1 MCDFCH
7 TFFFATIYSF
17 VTNVVYM
24 LRIYI
29 FLSCFFITGFTYA
42 QDDLLKDIDTLQTD
56 SEVPQPAFKALQIVT
71 AQSTKLTAKNEWYMV
86 VAHRFGDISTG
97 FKNFFGLDDASTKL
111 GAIYG
116 VTDGLSLSLSR
127 ETNMKTFEMGAKY
140 SLIKQSND
148 FPLNIVGYNVIA
160 LNTDL
165 DQDNYPN
172 LRFSDRLSYL
182 TQALISRR
190 FSDKFSLQLTPSYVH
205 KNIYEPT
212 IENKDQFLAGLG
224 GRYKISKR
232 ISVNAEYFVNFDSHN
247 FYKNPL
253 SLGMDIETGGHVFQ
267 LLFTNSQLNSDIG
280 YLTNAL
286 GKWDKGQIFFG
297 FNLYRVF

>member
-1 MCDFCH
+1 MPKVL
-7 TFFFATIYSF
+7 FFLCLFTTSFMYS
-17 VTNVVYM
+17 
-24 LRIYI
+24 
-29 FLSCFFITGFTYA
+29 
-42 QDDLLKDIDTLQTD
+42 QDDLLKDIDTITTD
-56 SEVPQPAFKALQIVT
+56 TDASQPAFKALQIVT
-71 AQSTKLTAKNEWYMV
+71 SQSTKLTAKNDWYMV

-111 GAIYG
+111 GVIYG

-127 ETNMKTFEMGAKY
+127 ETNMKTFELGAKY
-140 SLIKQSND
+140 NLLKQNED
-148 FPLNIVGYNVIA
+148 FPLNIVGYNIMA
-160 LNTDL
+160 FNTDL
-165 DQDNYPN
+165 DKDNYPH
-172 LRFSDRLSYL
+172 LQFSDRLSYL

-190 FSDKFSLQLTPSYVH
+190 FSEKFSLQLSPSYVH

-232 ISVNAEYFVNFDSHN
+232 ISINAEYFVNLDNHS

-267 LLFTNSQLNSDIG
+267 LLFSNSQLNSDVG
-280 YLTNAL
+280 YLTNAT
-286 GKWDKGQIFFG
+286 GKWEKGQIFFG

>member
-1 MCDFCH
+1 M
-7 TFFFATIYSF
+7 TKT
-17 VTNVVYM
+17 
-24 LRIYI
+24 LL
-29 FLSCFFITGFTYA
+29 FLSVLASTLAYS
-42 QDDLLKDIDTLQTD
+42 QEDLLKDIDTIKTNTEN
-56 SEVPQPAFKALQIVT
+56 SQPAFKALQIVT
-71 AQSTKLTAKNEWYMV
+71 GQSTKLAAKNEWYIV

-116 VTDGLSLSLSR
+116 VTDWLSLNLSR
-127 ETNMKTFEMGAKY
+127 ETNQKTFEVGAKY
-140 SLIKQSND
+140 KLLKQNEN
-148 FPLNIVGYNVIA
+148 FPVDVVGYNVLA

-165 DQDNYPN
+165 DKDNYPN

-190 FSDKFSLQLTPSYVH
+190 FDDRLSLQLTPSYIH
-205 KNIYEPT
+205 KNLYDQN
-212 IENKDQFLAGLG
+212 IEDKNQFLTGLG

-232 ISVNAEYFVNFDSHN
+232 ISVNAEYFVNFDNHS

-253 SLGMDIETGGHVFQ
+253 SVGMDIETGGHVFQ
-267 LLFTNSQLNSDIG
+267 LLFSNSQLNSDIG
-280 YLTNAL
+280 YLSNAVGNW
-286 GKWDKGQIFFG
+286 GKGHIYFG